1 MSTGLDSF
9 DNFSWASLLA
19 GSEALV
25 VDPDARRAMRTANA
39 LEAAGARAT
48 IVPDRATA
56 LDRLLRRRFSL
67 AVVALA
73 PDASLDGELDAALTA
88 AGIRLMLLADH
99 ARHEEL
105 RTLHPD
111 AAVATIG
118 IGERALVMLLTGTR
132 DE

>member
-1 MSTGLDSF
+1 MTTGLDTF
-9 DNFSWASLLA
+9 DNFAWASLLA

-25 VDPDARRAMRTANA
+25 VDQDARRAMRTANA
-39 LEAAGARAT
+39 LEEAGARAT

-67 AVVALA
+67 AVVSLEPGAPLDGDVEDALA
-73 PDASLDGELDAALTA
+73 V
-88 AGIRLMLLADH
+88 AGIRLMLLAEP
-99 ARHEEL
+99 ARHEHL
-105 RTLHPD
+105 RMTYPY

-118 IGERALVMLLTGTR
+118 LSERALVMLLTGTR

>member
-19 GSEALV
+19 GSETLV

-39 LEAAGARAT
+39 LEEAGARAT

-67 AVVALA
+67 AVVALEPGA
-73 PDASLDGELDAALTA
+73 TLDGDVDAALTA
-88 AGIRLMLLADH
+88 AGVRLMLLAEP
-99 ARHEEL
+99 ARHERL
-105 RTLHPD
+105 RLSYPH
-111 AAVATIG
+111 AAVATLG
-118 IGERALVMLLTGTR
+118 ISERALVMLLTGTR